1 MKKQKEEALIDKM
14 YKQAQARTSSY
25 LQGAQIL
32 QEWIYETPEGHE
44 VVGVIMTYSFDN
56 IQNAKSVFD
65 EKTDFNGK
73 ENKNSMILPILKALY
88 QWI

>member
-1 MKKQKEEALIDKM
+1 M

-73 ENKNSMILPILKALY
+73 ENKKQYDSSYSEGAVSMDLNAF
-88 QWI
+88 